1 MEGRP
6 PQAPPALARRRAGV
20 LLHATSLPGPGP
32 QGRIGAAAH
41 HFLDWL
47 AAGGFTVWQLL
58 PLGPVHGDGS
68 PYQALSSHAGEPAL
82 VSAGT
87 AGEEGLGP
95 PADDS
100 VTVDGEWAEEALARF
115 EAEAPETLRAA
126 RAAFERAARGW
137 LEDWALFAALREAH
151 GGAPWWEW
159 PAPLR
164 DREPRALRAARRA
177 HARAL
182 ARHRHV
188 QFVFERQWQALR
200 AAARAR
206 GILLF
211 GDLPLFV
218 ALDSADVWAHR
229 ALFAL
234 DAEGRPTRV
243 AGVPPD
249 YFSET
254 GQLWG
259 NPLYEWEAHERERF
273 RWWVERLRTQ
283 LARFDLVRIDHFRGL
298 EACWEIPAGA
308 RTAMEG
314 RWVPAPGAR
323 LLERL
328 RRALGGL
335 PLVAEDLGVITPEVE
350 ALRERFGLPGMR
362 VLQFAFGGDAA
373 NPHLPHNHVPHAVV
387 YTGTHDNDTTV
398 GWHATLDAGA
408 RAHLEAYLGGAA
420 GEMPW
425 PLVRMA
431 LASVARLAVIPMQ
444 DALGLGGEARM
455 NRPGRA
461 EGNWRWRFQWEQVPP
476 DLAAR
481 LRGLLGL
488 YGRLA

>member
-1 MEGRP
+1 M
-6 PQAPPALARRRAGV
+6 
-20 LLHATSLPGPGP
+20 
-32 QGRIGAAAH
+32 
-41 HFLDWL
+41 
-47 AAGGFTVWQLL
+47 
-58 PLGPVHGDGS
+58 
-68 PYQALSSHAGEPAL
+68 
-82 VSAGT
+82 
-87 AGEEGLGP
+87 
-95 PADDS
+95 
-100 VTVDGEWAEEALARF
+100 
-115 EAEAPETLRAA
+115 
-126 RAAFERAARGW
+126 
-137 LEDWALFAALREAH
+137 
-151 GGAPWWEW
+151 
-159 PAPLR
+159 
-164 DREPRALRAARRA
+164 
-177 HARAL
+177 
-182 ARHRHV
+182 
-188 QFVFERQWQALR
+188 
-200 AAARAR
+200 
-206 GILLF
+206 
-211 GDLPLFV
+211 
-218 ALDSADVWAHR
+218 
-229 ALFAL
+229 
-234 DAEGRPTRV
+234 
-243 AGVPPD
+243 PPD

-259 NPLYEWEAHERERF
+259 NPLYKWEAHERERF

-328 RRALGGL
+328 RRAFGGL

-398 GWHATLDAGA
+398 GWHAALDPGA

-444 DALGLGGEARM
+444 DALGFGSEARM
-455 NRPGRA
+455 NRPGRT

-481 LRGLLGL
+481 LRSLLGL

>member
-1 MEGRP
+1 
-6 PQAPPALARRRAGV
+6 
-20 LLHATSLPGPGP
+20 
-32 QGRIGAAAH
+32 
-41 HFLDWL
+41 
-47 AAGGFTVWQLL
+47 
-58 PLGPVHGDGS
+58 
-68 PYQALSSHAGEPAL
+68 
-82 VSAGT
+82 
-87 AGEEGLGP
+87 
-95 PADDS
+95 
-100 VTVDGEWAEEALARF
+100 
-115 EAEAPETLRAA
+115 
-126 RAAFERAARGW
+126 
-137 LEDWALFAALREAH
+137 
-151 GGAPWWEW
+151 
-159 PAPLR
+159 
-164 DREPRALRAARRA
+164 
-177 HARAL
+177 
-182 ARHRHV
+182 HV

-200 AAARAR
+200 AAAHAR

-314 RWVPAPGAR
+314 RWVPAPGMR

-328 RRALGGL
+328 RRAFGGL
-335 PLVAEDLGVITPEVE
+335 PLVAEDLGVITPAVE

-398 GWHATLDAGA
+398 GWHAALEPGA

-425 PLVRMA
+425 PLLRMA

-444 DALGLGGEARM
+444 DALGLGSEARM
-455 NRPGRA
+455 NRPGRT
-461 EGNWRWRFQWEQVPP
+461 EGNWRWRFQWDQVPS